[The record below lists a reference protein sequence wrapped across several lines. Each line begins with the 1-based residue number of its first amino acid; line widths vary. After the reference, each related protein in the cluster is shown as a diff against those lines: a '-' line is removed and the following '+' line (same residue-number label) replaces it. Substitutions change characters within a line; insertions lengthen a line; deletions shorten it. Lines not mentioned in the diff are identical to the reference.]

1 MKKDDRKAIEEREKR
16 WKETTLKTSLEKLK
30 RDKPYTRI
38 HTPLDLRE
46 DWNFLDDVGFP
57 GEYPFTRS
65 SFATFNPPSDRGI
78 DSGAIVSSGVRSR
91 AGEYSGFGR
100 AEDTR
105 DLWRSEGRRG
115 ANIAFDLPTQC
126 GYDSDDPLVKGE
138 VGGTGVAIDTLQD
151 FATLYEAFEGVVT
164 LDQMA
169 SNWTI
174 NAPVNIILAM
184 YIALAEKQGVP
195 IAKLRGTPQNDILK
209 EILGRGTHIFPVDPS
224 MRMIRDTITFCTKY
238 MPLFNTISISGDH
251 MRQAG
256 ALTQPQIIALT
267 FSNAIAY
274 IKLGLSTGLSIDEF
288 VPRFTFLGLGGGP
301 EFFREIAMWRAARRM
316 WAKIMKE
323 RFGAAS
329 QRIMMLR
336 SAYSA
341 RHDADWCTK
350 QRPLNNLIR
359 SVIGGIAGCFS
370 GGQASG
376 GIPFDEPLGLGWS
389 YEARQLRDD
398 ATRIMRYESHLEEV
412 IDPLAGSYYVESLT
426 DEIEGEAWKLINE
439 IDSLGGAVE
448 TIKSGWSQ
456 RLMARQ
462 AWERQAQIERGE
474 TIVVGV
480 NKFTGENELEVLPQM
495 IVAHPY
501 DAKKR
506 VEAEE
511 LQIAELKKI
520 KAGRDNSL
528 VRSELKTIE
537 DAAKR
542 ENENLIPYLVDAV
555 KAQVTLGEICGV
567 LRNVFGE
574 YQETGL

>member
-1 MKKDDRKAIEEREKR
+1 MPDNRKKIEEREEE
-16 WKETTLKTSLEKLK
+16 WKETTLKASLKGLG
-30 RDKPYTRI
+30 RDKPYTRTY
-38 HTPLDLRE
+38 TPLDLRK

-57 GEYPFTRS
+57 GEYPFTRA
-65 SFATFNPPSDRGI
+65 SFPTFNPPLDRGI
-78 DSGAIVSSGVRSR
+78 DSGAMVSSGMRSR

-115 ANIAFDLPTQC
+115 ANLAFDLPTQC
-126 GYDSDDPLVKGE
+126 GFDSDDPFVEGE

-151 FATLYEAFEGVVT
+151 FATLYDAFQGVVT
-164 LDQMA
+164 LDQIA

-174 NAPVNIILAM
+174 NAPANIIIAM
-184 YIALAEKQGVP
+184 YVALAERQGIP

-224 MRMIRDTITFCTKY
+224 MRMIRDTIAFCTKS
-238 MPLFNTISISGDH
+238 MPLFNTISIAGDH
-251 MRQAG
+251 MRQAA
-256 ALTQPQIIALT
+256 ALTQPQIIAITL
-267 FSNAIAY
+267 SNAIAY
-274 IKLGLSTGLSIDEF
+274 MKLGISTGLSVDEF

-301 EFFREIAMWRAARRM
+301 EFFREIAMWRAVRRM

-323 RFGAAS
+323 RFGATNP
-329 QRIMMLR
+329 RTMTMR

-341 RHDADWCTK
+341 RHDADYCTK
-350 QRPLNNLIR
+350 QRPLNNLVR

-376 GIPFDEPLGLGWS
+376 GIPFDEALGLGWS

-398 ATRIMRYESHLEEV
+398 AARIMRYESHLDEV

-426 DEIEGEAWKLINE
+426 DQIEEEAWELINK

-448 TIKSGWSQ
+448 TIKSGWTQ

-462 AWERQAQIERGE
+462 AWERQSQIERGE
-474 TIVVGV
+474 TIIVGV
-480 NKFTGENELEVLPQM
+480 NKFTGENELEVLPKM
-495 IVAHPY
+495 LVPHPY
-501 DAKKR
+501 NAKKR
-506 VEAEE
+506 EEAEE
-511 LQIAELKKI
+511 LQITKLKKI
-520 KAGRDNSL
+520 KAERDNSL
-528 VRSELKTIE
+528 VSSELKKIE
-537 DAAKR
+537 SAARK
-542 ENENLIPYLVDAV
+542 EVENLIPCFIDAV

-567 LRNVFGE
+567 LKNVFGE
-574 YQETGL
+574 YEEAGI